1 MMRIGIEAQ
10 RIFRENPHGM
20 DVFAIN
26 LINELAVLE
35 GVSKIFVFIN
45 ADEVKPGIIHAHDR
59 VELVLFSGQYAYWEQ
74 VLLPKKV
81 KEYRLDCMHFTSNTR
96 SVRMSVPVITTLHD
110 VFFLDSH
117 PLLSSG
123 FTAYQG
129 FGNLYRRWLVNF
141 LGKRNKYVTVSNSEA
156 ERIKSKHGFKSVE
169 VVYNGCADRFAPV
182 EGEELQS
189 VLEQFKIDS
198 PYIFFFG
205 NTDPKKNTK
214 RTFRACVEV
223 LKSHPNQKLV
233 IADYYDYRSL
243 LLEEVDDEDV
253 IARIQFLGYIPQEN
267 MPAVYSGASVFVY
280 ASLFESFGLPQ
291 IEAMRCGVPVVAGNC
306 GAMLEVTEQKA
317 VHVDPTDVKALT
329 EAIDKILN
337 EPVYASNLVKA
348 AYSVAAK
355 YSWTNTAKSYLT
367 LYKQLV

>member
-1 MMRIGIEAQ
+1 MMKIGIEAQ

-26 LINELAVLE
+26 LINELAILDEVE
-35 GVSKIFVFIN
+35 KVCVFIN
-45 ADEVKPGIIHAHDR
+45 ADEIKPGIVHNHDK
-59 VELVLFSGQYAYWEQ
+59 VELILFSGQYAYWEQ
-74 VLLPKKV
+74 VLLPRKI
-81 KEYRLDCMHFTSNTR
+81 KEFDLDCMHFTSNTR

-117 PLLSSG
+117 PLLNSG

-141 LGKRNKYVTVSNSEA
+141 IGKRNKYVTVSQSEA
-156 ERIKSKHGFKSVE
+156 ERIKSNHGFKSVE
-169 VVYNGCADRFAPV
+169 VVYNGCADRFVPV
-182 EGEELQS
+182 EGVQLKS
-189 VLEQFKIDS
+189 VLEEFGIDS

-214 RTFRACVEV
+214 RMFKSCLEV
-223 LKSHPNQKLV
+223 LKSHKSQKLV

-243 LLEEVDDEDV
+243 LLEQVEDEEVV
-253 IARIQFLGYIPQEN
+253 SRIKFLGYIPQEK

-306 GAMLEVTEQKA
+306 DAMLEVTEGKA
-317 VHVDPTDVKALT
+317 VHLDPTDTKALVS
-329 EAIDKILN
+329 AINNVIDDT
-337 EPVYASNLVKA
+337 VYASNLVKE
-348 AYSVAAK
+348 AYQVAAK

-367 LYKQLV
+367 LYKQLI